1 MPDAKKAQTV
11 YGYEIRSPYQGELQF
26 FQKNP
31 QVAGMATEDKRIILN
46 PASGL
51 SDKERMSVAQNEAI
65 RLFMQ
70 DKGFQPAFEL
80 TPEQMS
86 FFQKM
91 NADYAKP
98 QNKMAARQTIL
109 ARILSG
115 DPSAGTPTK
124 EQMQEANRLK
134 ALLPK

>member
-1 MPDAKKAQTV
+1 MPDTKKTQTV

-51 SDKERMSVAQNEAI
+51 SDKERMAVAQNEAI
-65 RLFMQ
+65 RLFMNE
-70 DKGFQPAFEL
+70 KGFQPTFEL